1 MKEIEFGINR
11 IYYKEE
17 EKKLTI
23 FQKSFEKEV
32 DKPCFY
38 YHENLSIAGNWR
50 RCFVELNK
58 SLKLVGFW
66 VMSNLN
72 GIQLDKRSLR
82 VKKAR
87 ESVLYCMIVLFIFK
101 MYFVLEIGVN
111 FYDRVVVKYVSKEL
125 EINSLLYIGGLRI
138 VRRIWSKKKIMRFYS
153 EATYK
158 KDGVYDGYA
167 KLHKHQAV
175 TIMEA
180 INNSSK
186 ELKIDSVIQE
196 VETNNDFTFKVGIE
210 KNVVKDLNSIS
221 KIEVEERMLA
231 LVSKKEI
238 KKDNCVH
245 LESIYKKFNVSNG
258 LIMNPGEKVKVI
270 NITNLTRSPKNASN
284 IIMKGEVEGQLAKG
298 LHAYNDNSIYIF
310 LMDKEAIIKAIF
322 LLSLFYKR
330 DSYNKVILERT
341 GKQERMDL
349 VIEENIKEKI
359 KVFELEAVRF
369 EKLWK
374 EEKTVLDYLVESLKK
389 KW

>member
-32 DKPCFY
+32 DIPCFC
-38 YHENLSIAGNWR
+38 YHEKISIVGNWR
-50 RCFVELNK
+50 RCLVELNK
-58 SLKLVGFW
+58 SVKLVGFW

-101 MYFVLEIGVN
+101 MYFVLEIGVS

-153 EATYK
+153 EAIYK
-158 KDGVYDGYA
+158 KDRFPSFGD
-167 KLHKHQAV
+167 KSHKHQAV

-186 ELKIDSVIQE
+186 ELKIDNVIQE

-298 LHAYNDNSIYIF
+298 LYAYNNKSIYIF
-310 LMDKEAIIKAIF
+310 LMDKEAIMKAIF
-322 LLSLFYKR
+322 LYLLFYKR

-341 GKQERMDL
+341 RKQERMDL